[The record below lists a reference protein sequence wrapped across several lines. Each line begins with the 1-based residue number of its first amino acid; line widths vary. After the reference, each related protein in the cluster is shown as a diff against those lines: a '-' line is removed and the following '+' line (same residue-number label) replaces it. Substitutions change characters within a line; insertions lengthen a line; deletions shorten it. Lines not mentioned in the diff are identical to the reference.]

1 MVSDWQGGDISK
13 LFPALSGKEDL
24 SMGEDKKADK
34 KRKRI
39 VPKAPVQMI
48 ISREDVGTQ
57 TVTVKRH
64 FTANSNITFFLRDLP
79 VLRQFIAKKSFFY
92 YGKITLFLK
101 KRRPFQVLSA

>member
-48 ISREDVGTQ
+48 ISREYVGAF
-57 TVTVKRH
+57 VPIISEDIRKKI
-64 FTANSNITFFLRDLP
+64 AEGDTFDNE
-79 VLRQFIAKKSFFY
+79 
-92 YGKITLFLK
+92 G
-101 KRRPFQVLSA
+101 LSA